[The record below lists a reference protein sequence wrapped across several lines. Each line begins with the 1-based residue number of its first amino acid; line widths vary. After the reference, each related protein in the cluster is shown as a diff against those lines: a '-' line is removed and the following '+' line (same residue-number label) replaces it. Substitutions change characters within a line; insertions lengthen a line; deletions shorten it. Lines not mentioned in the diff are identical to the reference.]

1 MSVNP
6 QKARFDIR
14 EYKKTLRAKYKQL
27 RMEMSEE
34 YKNSLDECIFNKL
47 ISTDA
52 YKNCNILLTYV
63 STSIEVDTFRLIRH
77 ALSDGKTVAVP
88 RCVNGTRDMIFYI
101 INDVSQL
108 EPGAFSVLE
117 PVPERCEELKE
128 FKGAVCIVP
137 ALAYDME
144 GYRLGYGKGYYD
156 RFLSSHPGMYNI
168 GIEYCSCTASKL
180 LRGHFDVASD
190 MLVTEKYIKKIKK
203 KEPDWRK

>member
-1 MSVNP
+1 MAVNTE
-6 QKARFDIR
+6 KTGFDIR
-14 EYKKTLRAKYKQL
+14 EYKKSLRAKYKQIL
-27 RMEMSEE
+27 TDMSEE
-34 YKNSLDECIFNKL
+34 LKASLDESIFKKL
-47 ISTDA
+47 ISTDV
-52 YKNCNILLTYV
+52 YKNCSIRLTYV
-63 STSIEVDTFRLIRH
+63 STAIEVDTFRLIRQ

-88 RCVNGTRDMIFYI
+88 KCVSGTRDMIFYV
-101 INDVSQL
+101 INDLSQL

-156 RFLSSHPGMYNI
+156 RFLSAHRGMYNI

-180 LRGHFDVASD
+180 IRGYFDVASD

-203 KEPDWRK
+203 K